1 MMQNHNS
8 FASSSNWHRNGRIFS
23 TLSEDDDREIGPPW
37 LDHTRP
43 RPDESL
49 ASASTHRLPPQPP
62 PSEPRYFTNSRRAS
76 FSQPEH
82 PQSTAGLAHHGP
94 APSHAHSRPTL
105 PHFTHSSDRNL
116 PAWRAPVTHPPS
128 DWERYD
134 QYVIEPHPVV
144 FQRSPSEAL
153 SPIMPSAPQSRKRV
167 AIDSGRERPKKMRQ
181 NSEDLEEINLT
192 SDDPMEAVLEQ
203 ERQELVKSQ
212 QKDDEDGPK
221 PFGKMS
227 CIICMDN
234 FTDVTATAC
243 GHIFCHECLSQ
254 ALHASEKNDRGVG
267 SCPVCRKQL
276 KKTTKNHIIPL
287 ALMTRKTFCEQ
298 SLRR

>member
-1 MMQNHNS
+1 MQNHNS
-8 FASSSNWHRNGRIFS
+8 FASSSNWHRNGTFFS

-49 ASASTHRLPPQPP
+49 PSASTHRLPPQQA
-62 PSEPRYFTNSRRAS
+62 PSDSRYFTNSSGVS
-76 FSQPEH
+76 FIQSERPRVPSQ
-82 PQSTAGLAHHGP
+82 AL
-94 APSHAHSRPTL
+94 SRPTL
-105 PHFTHSSDRNL
+105 PHFTHSSDRNSS
-116 PAWRAPVTHPPS
+116 AWRAPVTHPPS

-134 QYVIEPHPVV
+134 HYVIEPHPVV

-153 SPIMPSAPQSRKRV
+153 SPIMPSAPPSRKRV
-167 AIDSGRERPKKMRQ
+167 AIDSGRERPKKIRQ

-227 CIICMDN
+227 CIICMDT

-276 KKTTKNHIIPL
+276 KRTTKNHIIPL
-287 ALMTRKTFCEQ
+287 ALMTRKTFREQ
-298 SLRR
+298 HPRR